1 MAPWLGVDPGA
12 MVRQF
17 VARRSRVTELG
28 TLPPAHLL
36 SDEKFSM
43 LNGERIYLFLVSEQE
58 LIWGGQ
64 GHGEGG

>member
-1 MAPWLGVDPGA
+1 MALWLGVDPGA

-17 VARRSRVTELG
+17 VARRSRVNELG

-43 LNGERIYLFLVSEQE
+43 LSGLNIGS
-58 LIWGGQ
+58 
-64 GHGEGG
+64 H